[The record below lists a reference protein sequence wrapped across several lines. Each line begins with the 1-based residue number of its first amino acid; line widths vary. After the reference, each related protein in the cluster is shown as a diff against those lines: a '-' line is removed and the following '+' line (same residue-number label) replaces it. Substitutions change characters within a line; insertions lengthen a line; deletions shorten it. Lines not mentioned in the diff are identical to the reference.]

1 MNIVS
6 VQHTVAE
13 YDKWKIGYDGDE
25 PARRASG
32 CTSATV
38 SRAPAGADG
47 STGISVSLQFPD
59 LAAAKGFLDNPRLA
73 EAMKAA
79 GVVGIPEVQITELV
93 ESVSY

>member
-6 VQHTVAE
+6 VQHTVAD

-59 LAAAKGFLDNPRLA
+59 PIAFRFLETQQGLARSFPGDLD
-73 EAMKAA
+73 
-79 GVVGIPEVQITELV
+79 QINR
-93 ESVSY
+93 